1 MGRREWGTAFCF
13 QKRIVPDSS
22 KRKGS
27 FEGKLHNKAKEK
39 KKKSNRKRMA
49 ALRSN
54 KNFICQ
60 YIVAANRMDLNIKK
74 I

>member
-39 KKKSNRKRMA
+39 KKNQTKRMA

-54 KNFICQ
+54 KNFIYQ